1 MIRIDHVG
9 IPAHVRLDAARYLA
23 RILGL
28 DPEAT
33 DDGRFAT
40 VQVRSGFTVD
50 LFDAPRIEPMQIA
63 FVADVPA
70 FDHILAHLHAEG
82 IACGSEPHD
91 PANGRVDH
99 LLADRGL
106 YFRTPEGHPLEVM
119 SSASEPGAD

>member
-9 IPAHVRLDAARYLA
+9 IPAHVRLDAAHYLA

-28 DPEAT
+28 DPEVT

-40 VQVRSGFTVD
+40 VQVSSGFEVD

-63 FVADVPA
+63 FVAEVPLSTTSSRTCTLRESRA
-70 FDHILAHLHAEG
+70 G
-82 IACGSEPHD
+82 EPHD

-99 LLADRGL
+99 PLAD
-106 YFRTPEGHPLEVM
+106 
-119 SSASEPGAD
+119 